1 MRTIAFLF
9 AALAVSP
16 AAAQQMQT
24 DVMTLQRTIA
34 VLEQQRNG
42 AMNQA
47 AMAETRAAAI
57 QAELEKAQARIKELE
72 PKTAEKA
79 PEPAK

>member
-1 MRTIAFLF
+1 MRTIAFL
-9 AALAVSP
+9 LAVLAASP
-16 AAAQQMQT
+16 LAAQQMQT

-34 VLEQQRNG
+34 VLEQQRNN
-42 AMNQA
+42 ATNQA
-47 AMAETRAAAI
+47 TLAEVRAATL